1 MLKFLF
7 IVIFSCEFTSVL
19 CPPLLL
25 EVIVWGQHH
34 IVLVFAALQDIFKHS
49 KDFITFYIQNFLGHL
64 TISLCSQRI
73 PGVILSNVHPH
84 KVALGCGLRLNVC
97 YSQKN

>member
-25 EVIVWGQHH
+25 EVIIWGQHH
-34 IVLVFAALQDIFKHS
+34 IVLVFAALQHIFKHS
-49 KDFITFYIQNFLGHL
+49 KDFL
-64 TISLCSQRI
+64 
-73 PGVILSNVHPH
+73 
-84 KVALGCGLRLNVC
+84 
-97 YSQKN
+97 